1 MNPSHPKLTVGVLGV
16 EDPADVRSYS
26 GTPFHLSHF
35 LRAAGHTVRSLGPY
49 PVRYRALVRIQ
60 NRLGIAL
67 LSQQLLLERHKLIA
81 RQYPGIVSR
90 YTANNPDL
98 DLLLATSAFV
108 IARVKSPLPT
118 ILWGD
123 TTVAGVLG
131 KYSRYVNL
139 SNRTIARAHAVE
151 QEGLDAC
158 NLAIFSNQ
166 WAADVA
172 LNSYKLDPAKVRV
185 INYGPGLVQV
195 PGEDAI
201 AGLLS
206 QRSTQQINVIIIG
219 VHWQRK
225 GVDRAIDVV
234 RELRTRG
241 MNAHLKI
248 VGCTPPP
255 MFVEPSFVSVLGK
268 IPKYSSSGDSQLG
281 RLLGESHLLIL
292 PTVAECAAVVLVEA
306 NAYGVPFLS
315 TDVGGNSSLVRQ
327 NYNGVLLPV
336 GADVCA
342 WADAATTILQDRG
355 GYERF
360 AWQAYTFFRQ
370 RLSWEHAICEFE
382 KQAEVLVDRAALRE
396 A

>member
-1 MNPSHPKLTVGVLGV
+1 MNPSNPKLTIGVLGV
-16 EDPADVRSYS
+16 EDPSDVRSYS

-35 LRAAGHTVRSLGPY
+35 LRAAGHTLRSLGPY
-49 PVRYRALVRIQ
+49 PIRYRTLVRIQ
-60 NRLGIAL
+60 NRLAITL
-67 LSQQLLLERHKLIA
+67 LNQQLLLERHKLIA
-81 RQYPGIVSR
+81 RQYPGIVSH
-90 YTANNPDL
+90 YVANNPDL
-98 DLLLATSAFV
+98 NLLLATSAFL
-108 IARVKSPLPT
+108 IAGVESTLPV

-139 SNRTIARAHAVE
+139 SNRTIARAHVVE

-201 AGLLS
+201 AELLS
-206 QRSTQQINVIIIG
+206 QRNQQQINVILIG

-225 GVDRAIDVV
+225 GVERAIDVV

-241 MNAHLKI
+241 MNAHLKVI
-248 VGCTPPP
+248 GCTPPP
-255 MFVEPSFVSVLGK
+255 GFVEPPYVSVLGK
-268 IPKYSSSGDSQLG
+268 IPKYSSSGASQLG

-327 NYNGVLLPV
+327 NYNGLLLPLTAGV
-336 GADVCA
+336 GA
-342 WADAATTILQDRG
+342 WADAAMTILNDRDR
-355 GYERF
+355 YERF
-360 AWQAYTFFRQ
+360 AWQAYTFFHQ
-370 RLSWEHAICEFE
+370 RLSWEHAIDEFE
-382 KQAEVLVDRAALRE
+382 KQAEVVVNKAALRE